1 MTKRPQYAKHASNG
15 HTLDTRH
22 IGMHEETTV
31 TIFETNHGHLSG
43 HMLAAKEE
51 DVEFILETYVIS
63 RVD

>member
-1 MTKRPQYAKHASNG
+1 
-15 HTLDTRH
+15 
-22 IGMHEETTV
+22 MHEETTV